1 MILYYEWRYVNEKGW
16 CCKSLKEKP
25 LNSKPVTTLY
35 FLVWRV
41 FHNSTHK
48 VCAEQSL
55 VTLSLVQK
63 QITSVEAMRSLYL
76 LGFFVL
82 FASLQPS
89 LGGCGPFFQLREG
102 NVVGRGFKNWDNY
115 TQYKWVVHDNW
126 RQQGDIYALL
136 LFSDNKSSAQCINSL
151 QWSIIWL
158 KEKIDFEKKSKT

>member
-115 TQYKWVVHDNW
+115 TQYKCVVHDNW

-151 QWSIIWL
+151 QWSIIWF
-158 KEKIDFEKKSKT
+158 KEKNRLWEEV

>member
-1 MILYYEWRYVNEKGW
+1 M
-16 CCKSLKEKP
+16 
-25 LNSKPVTTLY
+25 
-35 FLVWRV
+35 

-89 LGGCGPFFQLREG
+89 LGLGGCGRFFKLMEG

-115 TQYKWVVHDNW
+115 TQYKWVVHDNCIHPVVITQIFKVYEGMREREEVYELRVQSNRKEVQLERGIRSHRSP
-126 RQQGDIYALL
+126 RQVWGLHVLL
-136 LFSDNKSSAQCINSL
+136 LFDSYGLPSL
-151 QWSIIWL
+151 PLISPDTFL
-158 KEKIDFEKKSKT
+158 